1 MFRPFDADNHA
12 GLLYSMKPDSS
23 LGLAGPGGVA
33 DDELAK
39 YLSKPYKASDAKA
52 NKALFEK
59 ACQIAANDKGVV
71 AYVEALLGPLD
82 AKRKA
87 IVAEATAKAAQAE
100 YNARLP
106 GIEAFNVAIGKHE
119 ADYKQASDLMGSE
132 FGKFGEWAVKSLLSI
147 LMAEDE
153 EGQFRDP
160 EGDSLVPWYLL
171 CAVYGSSYQYWGKYA
186 KELANAVSYWVEGN
200 KGFFGK
206 VRLKPLLGGSDG
218 AKFRTYGY
226 KAAVSLSDA
235 VATAT
240 TAGQKIVMTD
250 KAAAYSQKVPTN
262 PIPFKAG
269 ADLMWMVKR
278 AREAGGSALSG
289 KNFSD
294 EQILNLLG
302 FETFTWRKDS
312 KYFGSDGPALEHLPL
327 VQTAPPPKGT
337 AGWHIQVE
345 DGIAYIVY
353 TPSKDAPSP
362 TGYRFAP
369 YPGVVPTKLKYVG
382 TTANQQPE
390 VKGYFAQ
397 RYWNTKVVPAA
408 KNAQASW
415 QKVLE
420 TKAKL
425 QQEQI
430 SLRFAQ
436 TTANGQAKK
445 AAEFYAKTAAGL
457 DEAAAIKSKIPAGFI
472 RGYAEALGKAM
483 EAAADLDAMTE
494 ARDLL
499 LKQNAD
505 LYAKYKAMADQA
517 AALVAEADATADP
530 LVKQRKWAEG
540 QRRLTRAEEFYKRG
554 NALRVESGALGQQR
568 TAASATASA
577 RPRLPTLSP
586 LAAKIGAS
594 TANVAANT
602 SKINELD
609 EKQKQ
614 QQAAADATHQQIV
627 DTAKKLPEGYKPP
640 NVDTSEKKEEK
651 GGVLG
656 ALIAAALTYAALRK

>member
-23 LGLAGPGGVA
+23 LGLAGPSGVA

-100 YNARLP
+100 YNAKLP

-153 EGQFRDP
+153 EGQFREP

-186 KELANAVSYWVEGN
+186 KELANDVAYFVEGS

-206 VRLKPLLGGSDG
+206 VRVKPLLGGSDG
-218 AKFRTYGY
+218 AKFRIYGL
-226 KAAVSLSDA
+226 KDAFAAKS
-235 VATAT
+235 
-240 TAGQKIVMTD
+240 KMTD
-250 KAAAYSQKVPTN
+250 SIAAASQKVPTN

-278 AREAGGSALSG
+278 AREAGGSILSG

-294 EQILNLLG
+294 EQMLNLLG
-302 FETFTWRKDS
+302 FQTFTWRKNS

-327 VQTAPPPKGT
+327 VQTAPPPKGV
-337 AGWHIQVE
+337 AGWHVQVE

-369 YPGVVPTKLKYVG
+369 LPGVVPTKLKYVG
-382 TTANQQPE
+382 KTANEQPQ
-390 VKGYFAQ
+390 VKGYFSQ

-457 DEAAAIKSKIPAGFI
+457 DEAEAIKSKIPAGFL

-494 ARDLL
+494 SRDLL

-554 NALRVESGALGQQR
+554 NTLRGESGTLGQKR
-568 TAASATASA
+568 TAAAATASVP
-577 RPRLPTLSP
+577 PRLPTLSP
-586 LAAKIGAS
+586 LAAKVGAT

-614 QQAAADATHQQIV
+614 QQAAADATRQQIIE
-627 DTAKKLPEGYKPP
+627 TAKKLPEGYKPP